1 MIFSEVLRRK
11 REAAGLTRA
20 ELAHNSGID
29 LEIIDKLEMGAH
41 ERASFD
47 LCYKLSRTLSA
58 HTSQPFILQD
68 LWCAARGQ
76 FSMQK

>member
-1 MIFSEVLRRK
+1 MIFSEMLRRK

-20 ELAHNSGID
+20 ELAHGSGVAVEVID
-29 LEIIDKLEMGAH
+29 QLEMGTH

-47 LCYKLSRTLSA
+47 LCYKLSRALSA